1 MLCLSSR
8 KDGLKIQYKRHIV
21 ENSPIPVLRNASLS
35 NVGNLFSSS
44 LSASQVSKPPVYN
57 QSQSIFSR
65 LCLSYA
71 ETEVKWVVY
80 PFVLAQAA
88 AAASRVPSRWCFKI
102 IVQEVTQESPPF
114 LDLPPRVGCSWLPAA
129 GCHQNKKWQ
138 SGNFARFQVPRHSP
152 ARGMFNGMLI
162 PSSNTGPLSKYSNYS
177 RARVCYSA
185 RVS

>member
-1 MLCLSSR
+1 MLGISSPAASPLA
-8 KDGLKIQYKRHIV
+8 KLAKR
-21 ENSPIPVLRNASLS
+21 
-35 NVGNLFSSS
+35 
-44 LSASQVSKPPVYN
+44 QVYN
-57 QSQSIFSR
+57 QSQSVFSR

-80 PFVLAQAA
+80 PFVLAQAS

-162 PSSNTGPLSKYSNYS
+162 PSSNTGPLSKYSNYARA
-177 RARVCYSA
+177 RARVRYSA